1 MLNSVIMFLM
11 GLIFI
16 FFVGFLAWDSY
27 SEFKKSDKL
36 GG

>member
-16 FFVGFLAWDSY
+16 FLWVFLLGIPIASL
-27 SEFKKSDKL
+27 KKVIN
-36 GG
+36 